1 MKHQCLVD
9 NMKVFHTLLLYSR
22 MFPFISVTIQADWKV
37 IGISDWI
44 FKKCPKLLIADHYTY
59 TLVLPRNT
67 KQNMAI
73 DGQVCFHRWLFA
85 NPVKPPR
92 RATGSMDPVN
102 DINKDVSDARLQ
114 PTTVLSYPVDR
125 ICFCHLLKTQH
136 CCLYPNGR
144 YNLPL
149 ATHLPQP
156 PISPLPT
163 CPTPINY
170 HPW

>member
-22 MFPFISVTIQADWKV
+22 TFPFISVTIQADWKV

-73 DGQVCFHRWLFA
+73 DGQVCFHRWLL
-85 NPVKPPR
+85 PTLSKHQGELQGLWTQWMILIRMWVMPDCSQQLSCPILWIE
-92 RATGSMDPVN
+92 S
-102 DINKDVSDARLQ
+102 VSVTYWRHGTAVYILMEGITCLWL
-114 PTTVLSYPVDR
+114 PT
-125 ICFCHLLKTQH
+125 
-136 CCLYPNGR
+136 YPNHPSHPFPPA
-144 YNLPL
+144 LPL
-149 ATHLPQP
+149 
-156 PISPLPT
+156 
-163 CPTPINY
+163 
-170 HPW
+170 